1 MTALTWVMEKRT
13 VDVVALLAV
22 VVAAFLTAM
31 LSSVAGFGG
40 ATLLLPV
47 FVAVFG
53 IRDAVPIL
61 TIAQLASNGSRVW
74 FNRDEVVLP
83 IVGWFAIGAVPLAV
97 IGSLIFVSAP
107 LDGLTRL
114 LGVFLL
120 LLVAWRRFRPT
131 PRQPHLRSFAT
142 IGAASGFGSAL
153 LGSVG
158 PLTAPF
164 FLAYGLVK
172 GAFIGTEALA
182 AVVMHA
188 TKLSVY
194 GGAALLTPRTIGIGL
209 ALAPATVAGAW
220 TGKRILDRISER
232 VFVILVEIGLVVAG
246 LLFIVR
252 G

>member
-1 MTALTWVMEKRT
+1 M
-13 VDVVALLAV
+13 DVVI
-22 VVAAFLTAM
+22 VVAVLAAAFATAM
-31 LSSVAGFGG
+31 LSAVAGFGG

-53 IRDAVPIL
+53 IRDAIPIL
-61 TIAQLASNGSRVW
+61 TVAQLVSNGSRVW
-74 FNRDEVVLP
+74 FNRTEIVMP
-83 IVGWFAIGAVPLAV
+83 IVGWFALGAVPLAV
-97 IGSLIFVSAP
+97 AGSVLFATAP
-107 LDGLTRL
+107 LSGLTRL

-131 PRQPHLRSFAT
+131 PAVPKLQFFALV
-142 IGAASGFGSAL
+142 GAVSGFGSAL

-164 FLAYGLVK
+164 FLTYGLVK
-172 GAFIGTEALA
+172 GAFIGTEALS

-188 TKLSVY
+188 TKLVAY
-194 GGAALLTPRTIGIGL
+194 GGAAVLTLKSVAIGVV
-209 ALAPATVAGAW
+209 LAPVTVAGAW
-220 TGKRILDRISER
+220 VGKRVLDRLPER
-232 VFVILVEIGLVVAG
+232 MFVGLVEIGLGVTG

>member
-1 MTALTWVMEKRT
+1 ML
-13 VDVVALLAV
+13 V
-22 VVAAFLTAM
+22 VVAAAFLAAT

-47 FVAVFG
+47 FVAIFG

-61 TIAQLASNGSRVW
+61 TVAQLASNGSRAW
-74 FNRDEVVLP
+74 FNRDQVVLP
-83 IVGWFAIGAVPLAV
+83 VVGWFAVGAVPFAIV
-97 IGSLIFVSAP
+97 GSLLFVTAP
-107 LDGLTRL
+107 LGGLTRL

-120 LLVAWRRFRPT
+120 CLVAWRRFRPA
-131 PRQPHLRSFAT
+131 PRQPRLRSFAA

-182 AVVMHA
+182 AVVMHL
-188 TKLSVY
+188 TKLTIY
-194 GGAALLTPRTIGIGL
+194 GGAALLSFRTVGIGL
-209 ALAPATVAGAW
+209 ALAPATIGGDWV
-220 TGKRILDRISER
+220 GKRILDRISER
-232 VFVILVEIGLVVAG
+232 LFVVLIEIGLLVAG
-246 LLFIVR
+246 VLFLVR